1 MAGPQEALVSI
12 ARMHHIRSMMKF
24 RRLKQHARNSEI
36 GKPGVLVF
44 RGTKFT
50 VSTFLENAR
59 ALRYLDFHHVDT
71 QPLLPPSAGFA
82 EKMDYGLEEVPDMK
96 ELIRRLDEHGL
107 KDWFRREM
115 GMSGQLLGFQCTYF
129 GIFRLRHTSRKLS
142 SSTVRLPAGIDRNTC
157 LAPPAPSKRRHKAH
171 TLPTSSTMN
180 AFAQAAMGIVSDH
193 LTTTIIAASG
203 VGGMIIAPYAAPL
216 ILGAV
221 GFTPAGVAAGSI
233 AAGIQAGIGNVAAGS
248 LFAGAQTVAA
258 TGAIPVI
265 GTVIS
270 GGVGGAAAYAGT
282 VAAGLAAFN

>member
-12 ARMHHIRSMMKF
+12 ARMHHIRSMTKF

-115 GMSGQLLGFQCTYF
+115 GMSGQLLGFRCTYF

-142 SSTVRLPAGIDRNTC
+142 SSTVRLPAGIDKC
-157 LAPPAPSKRRHKAH
+157 LRPSCPGHRQRPYARHPGPSSRRLTPASPR
-171 TLPTSSTMN
+171 P
-180 AFAQAAMGIVSDH
+180 D
-193 LTTTIIAASG
+193 LTTTIMAASG

-221 GFTPAGVAAGSI
+221 GFTPAGVAAGTM
-233 AAGIQAGIGNVAAGS
+233 AAAMQAGIGNVAAQS
-248 LFAGAQTVAA
+248 LFAGAQAVGA
-258 TGAIPVI
+258 TGVIPVI
-265 GTVIS
+265 GTIIS
-270 GGVGGAAAYAGT
+270 GGVTAASAGAGKAISD
-282 VAAGLAAFN
+282 LF

>member
-1 MAGPQEALVSI
+1 MPGPHDALVSI
-12 ARMHHIRSMMKF
+12 ARMHHIRSMTKF

-71 QPLLPPSAGFA
+71 QPLLPTSTGFA
-82 EKMDYGLEEVPDMK
+82 DKMDYGLEEVPDMK

-107 KDWFRREM
+107 KDWFRREI
-115 GMSGQLLGFQCTYF
+115 GMSGRP
-129 GIFRLRHTSRKLS
+129 RLSRKYRTYVVQALLA
-142 SSTVRLPAGIDRNTC
+142 RLPLGIDRTTR
-157 LAPPAPSKRRHKAH
+157 LALSAPSNRRHISI
-171 TLPTSSTMN
+171 SSTHH
-180 AFAQAAMGIVSDH
+180 AFAQAAMGIASNH
-193 LTTTIIAASG
+193 LTATAVTAGTLNCAAL
-203 VGGMIIAPYAAPL
+203 APYVGPL
-216 ILGAV
+216 VLGAV
-221 GFTPAGVAAGSI
+221 GFKAGGVAACSI

-248 LFAGAQTVAA
+248 LFAGAQAAGA

-282 VAAGLAAFN
+282 VVAGLAASS